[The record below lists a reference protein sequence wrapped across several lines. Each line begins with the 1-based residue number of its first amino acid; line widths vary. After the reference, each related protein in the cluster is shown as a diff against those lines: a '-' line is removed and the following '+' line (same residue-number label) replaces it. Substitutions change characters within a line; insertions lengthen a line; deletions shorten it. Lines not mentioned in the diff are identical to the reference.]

1 MPEITN
7 RVLRIFLNLTGTETD
22 RSPLIQTEM
31 VSAVAPAMITIGLDE
46 ILAFDVPLKLSVEL
60 SAILSD
66 KVNSLCNHFFNRL
79 RKRSE
84 MISFS
89 RFSEKFS
96 FDLRSVLYSKLFRT

>member
-66 KVNSLCNHFFNRL
+66 NVNSLCNHFFTRL
-79 RKRSE
+79 RERSE
-84 MISFS
+84 ILFLGFQGSFPWIYY
-89 RFSEKFS
+89 RGKW
-96 FDLRSVLYSKLFRT
+96 L